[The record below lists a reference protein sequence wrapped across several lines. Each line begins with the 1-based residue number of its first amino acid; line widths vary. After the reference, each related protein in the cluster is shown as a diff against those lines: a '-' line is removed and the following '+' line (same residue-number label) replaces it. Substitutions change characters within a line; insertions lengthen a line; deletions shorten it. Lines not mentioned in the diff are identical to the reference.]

1 MTYRPPARPK
11 SRAWSQPLADLVT
24 GVLDPV
30 LAKQGFGQ
38 SDVILNWE
46 EIVGERLAQVCE
58 PIKMQWPTR
67 AKNAP
72 PERHAEPATLILR
85 VESGFALELQH
96 LGDMLIER
104 VNAHLGWRCVGK
116 IALRQG
122 PLQRA
127 GAKPVRVPPDAQA
140 TAQARDAA
148 EGVENEALR
157 AALTRLGAQIIAAR
171 TRAK

>member
-1 MTYRPPARPK
+1 MTTRRTTRPK

-24 GVLDPV
+24 GVINPV

-46 EIVGERLAQVCE
+46 EIVGGRLAQVCE
-58 PIKMQWPTR
+58 PIKLQWPAR
-67 AKNAP
+67 ARNAP
-72 PERHAEPATLILR
+72 PERLSEPATLVLR

-96 LGDMLIER
+96 LGDMLAER

-127 GAKPVRVPPDAQA
+127 GAKPARAPPDAQA
-140 TAQARDAA
+140 LALAREAA
-148 EGVENEALR
+148 GGVEDEALR
-157 AALTRLGAQIIAAR
+157 AALTRLGAQIIAAKTR
-171 TRAK
+171 TK